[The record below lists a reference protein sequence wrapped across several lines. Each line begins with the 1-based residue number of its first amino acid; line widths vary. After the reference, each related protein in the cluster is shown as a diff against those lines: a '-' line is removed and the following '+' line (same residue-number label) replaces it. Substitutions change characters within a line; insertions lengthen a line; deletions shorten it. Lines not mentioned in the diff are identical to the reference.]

1 MSKMHRLIDD
11 VRRKRKMWI
20 LSSTIVLL
28 IVAVCL
34 TCLLRIDSNKLIA
47 MGREHLQRIIA
58 ENQLATELKTES
70 VDTIAFD
77 LKKLVDRTEKIPEKP
92 RCASQNA
99 ISFLAATR
107 GKEYEK
113 EAMASATEYNNA
125 VVKYSSG
132 VADLRRKRQKIDS
145 LILKLDDVRKILL
158 SKQYLD
164 AAQDLEKEI
173 SLFRRVCD
181 QHFIFRLNYNVQ
193 KARLSRALEKMQS
206 LLADS
211 TIADFMKLSAR
222 HKGITDGFSERIDA
236 IMLSER
242 VAQTAEAKLRKMPY
256 DANNA
261 EKMWCDKVSAS
272 TNAIIISSRVALE
285 KLTVDRVD
293 CAKTIDKV
301 RSTFKQAKMEVDILN
316 EKFPNCVEPSDIES
330 VIGQSGRIDELQ
342 SAMDGAVASCRSAI
356 NDDSMKAIRNIER
369 LNTEA
374 ERLSRGF
381 TCDEQKWIELFEK
394 IGSLEFLSPASH
406 FEIAIGRM
414 TEISNDARN
423 IERDAMNG
431 IKRIQS
437 LAQRKWNMQIEKL
450 YDSQLAKNN
459 ELVTALS
466 GATTRLQANSR
477 SLDDDYSYLNQQL
490 GAFKERSK
498 SASTQLH
505 SLKSNLP
512 KDGTSVEKFKSDLAA
527 IENET
532 RQILESLNAWNKN
545 IEDAVDRAKPRIR
558 LTARLDGIEKR
569 ATVVSGIKGS
579 GYVTPINGIE
589 AEVGKRIRFAVEF
602 SEDGVKYVGE
612 KEHVV
617 KAGAQTVVVELR
629 PEFTLPY
636 DFRYCG
642 NCGNSLERHRHVR
655 HCPYCRAELKR

>member
-11 VRRKRKMWI
+11 IRRKRKMRI
-20 LSSTIVLL
+20 FSSTIVLL
-28 IVAVCL
+28 VLAVCL
-34 TCLLRIDSNKLIA
+34 TCFLRIDSNKLIA
-47 MGREHLQRIIA
+47 MGREHLQTIIA
-58 ENQLATELKTES
+58 ENQLATELKTVS

-92 RCASQNA
+92 RCASENA
-99 ISFLAATR
+99 ISFLVATR
-107 GKEYEK
+107 RKEFEK
-113 EAMASATEYNNA
+113 EAMASATEYENA

-132 VADLRRKRQKIDS
+132 LADLRRKKQKIDS
-145 LILKLDDVRKILL
+145 LILKLDDVRKFLL
-158 SKQYLD
+158 SKPYLD
-164 AAQDLEKEI
+164 SVQDMENEI
-173 SLFRRVCD
+173 TLFRGVCD
-181 QHFIFRLNYNVQ
+181 QRFIFRFNYNVQ
-193 KARLSRALEKMQS
+193 KARLSRAVEKVQG

-222 HKGITDGFSERIDA
+222 HKGISDGFSERIDA
-236 IMLSER
+236 ILLSER

-261 EKMWCDKVSAS
+261 RKLWSDKVSAS

-285 KLTVDRVD
+285 KLTADRVD
-293 CAKTIDKV
+293 CAKTVDKV
-301 RSTFKQAKMEVDILN
+301 RSALKQAKMEVAILN

-330 VIGQSGRIDELQ
+330 VIGQRVRIDELL
-342 SAMDGAVASCRSAI
+342 ANMDGAVASCRSAI
-356 NDDSMKAIRNIER
+356 NDDSRMAMRNIER

-374 ERLSRGF
+374 ENLSRRL

-394 IGSLEFLSPASH
+394 IASSEFLSPTSH
-406 FEIAIGRM
+406 LEIAIGRM
-414 TEISNDARN
+414 SEISNDARN
-423 IERDAMNG
+423 MEKDAMNG

-437 LAQRKWNMQIEKL
+437 LAQRKWDVQMEKL
-450 YDSQLAKNN
+450 YDGQLAKNN
-459 ELVTALS
+459 ELVAALS

-477 SLDDDYSYLNQQL
+477 SLDDDYSYLSQQL
-490 GAFKERSK
+490 RAFKERSK
-498 SASTQLH
+498 SASAQLH

-512 KDGTSVEKFKSDLAA
+512 KDGTAVEKFKSDLAA

-545 IEDAVDRAKPRIR
+545 IEDAVERAKPRIR
-558 LTARLDGIEKR
+558 LTARLDGVEKR
-569 ATVVSGIKGS
+569 ATVLGGIKGS

-589 AEVGKRIRFAVEF
+589 AEEGKRIRFAVEF
-602 SEDGVKYVGE
+602 LEDGVKYVGE

-655 HCPYCRAELKR
+655 HCPHCRAELKR